1 MAEDKRLE
9 DGQGDQG
16 PYVPPE
22 QQNGHHDEP
31 GEQDPLMVIL
41 KFYLNNFLLIHIRR
55 LVIHQLDLGR
65 MYEPHPAS

>member
-41 KFYLNNFLLIHIRR
+41 KCLPEQFLSHPHTSVGGSSIRSR
-55 LVIHQLDLGR
+55 
-65 MYEPHPAS
+65 